1 MDDIIFYLYE
11 KGQYDEG
18 FIDKVSD
25 TDLNSALEY
34 FKDNFGGEGEFSIQ
48 WFDKTLHR
56 KDVEL

>member
-34 FKDNFGGEGEFSIQ
+34 FHDNFEGEFSIR
-48 WFDKTLHR
+48 WFDGEMHKQDIVL
-56 KDVEL
+56 